1 MQYSQLVQPS
11 APGSEQCWDSLS
23 SMSFTLVMVQFL
35 EWVPILG
42 GPQGQAGC
50 VSEQPDLVVSNQP
63 MAGVRA

>member
-1 MQYSQLVQPS
+1 
-11 APGSEQCWDSLS
+11 
-23 SMSFTLVMVQFL
+23 MSFTLIMVQFL

-42 GPQGQAGC
+42 GSQGQAGC